1 VGIAFGTGNR
11 GSNHSISCIADL
23 ADVFG
28 GNGRPETGPAGAGVE
43 FGGRVEQRIVTAG
56 AAVDSFVVQVPLFA
70 GEGDFG
76 IGVARDVED
85 SGRELFAPFGCGLND
100 LGDADFV

>member
-11 GSNHSISCIADL
+11 GANHAISCIANL
-23 ADVFG
+23 ADVLG
-28 GNGRPETGPAGAGVE
+28 GNGRPEAGPAAAGVE
-43 FGGRVEQRIVTAG
+43 FGGRVEQRIVTADT
-56 AAVDSFVVQVPLFA
+56 AVDSFVVLVPVFA

-76 IGVARDVED
+76 VGVARDVEN

-100 LGDADFV
+100 PSER